1 MKKTC
6 IFTESA
12 ERTHVLVTQIK
23 TKAGKWIDYEKT
35 YSQSGF
41 EPIDYVTR
49 YFNAF
54 NNLAPH
60 YNFKNMPQ
68 VRILNGMRKQV
79 FSSAAYD
86 IASLF
91 GAYGTDPMNR
101 AATPCID
108 FVGENTFEYSFGSD
122 IKIASIRFKDSD
134 LPDTL
139 VMNVNEQEGWDIF
152 VKVLQD
158 ASFKNNGFKSAHLV
172 EASEED
178 NNLVWFKI
186 KCYSGLELSVAVY
199 R

>member
-41 EPIDYVTR
+41 EAVDYVTR

-54 NNLAPH
+54 AALAPH
-60 YNFKNMPQ
+60 YTSNSMPQ

-79 FSSAAYD
+79 FSSAAHE
-86 IASLF
+86 IAELF
-91 GAYGTDPMNR
+91 GAYGSDPFDR
-101 AATPCID
+101 VATPCID
-108 FVGENTFEYSFGSD
+108 YRDECNFGAD
-122 IKIASIRFKDSD
+122 VKIASIRFKDSELAD
-134 LPDTL
+134 MLI
-139 VMNVNEQEGWDIF
+139 MNINEQDGWDMF

-158 ASFKNNGFKSAHLV
+158 ISFKNDGFKSAHTV
-172 EASEED
+172 APSEED
-178 NNLVWFKI
+178 NNLIWFKV
-186 KCYSGLELSVAVY
+186 KCYSGLQFSVALY
-199 R
+199 I

>member
-12 ERTHVLVTQIK
+12 DRTHVLVTQIK

-41 EPIDYVTR
+41 EPVDYVTR

-54 NNLAPH
+54 NSLAPH
-60 YNFKNMPQ
+60 YAPDTIPS

-79 FSSAAYD
+79 FSSAAHEIAD
-86 IASLF
+86 IF
-91 GAYGTDPMNR
+91 GAFGTDLVNPL
-101 AATPCID
+101 ATPCID
-108 FVGENTFEYSFGSD
+108 SPDECPFGTD

-158 ASFKNNGFKSAHLV
+158 VSFKNNGFKSAHLV